1 MAERTK
7 EFVEN
12 IKIRQVPTGYQMILL
27 DDESRSTNVL
37 LDRTIEMILERNY
50 KRKWQ
55 CLLQE
60 KNWIRCWWNVQMV
73 SFYVWRKHFRA

>member
-1 MAERTK
+1 
-7 EFVEN
+7 
-12 IKIRQVPTGYQMILL
+12 MILL
-27 DDESRSTNVL
+27 DDKSRSTNVL

-60 KNWIRCWWNVQMV
+60 KN
-73 SFYVWRKHFRA
+73 

>member
-27 DDESRSTNVL
+27 DDKSRSTNVL
-37 LDRTIEMILERNY
+37 LDRTIEMILEITKENGNVYY
-50 KRKWQ
+50 KKRI
-55 CLLQE
+55 E
-60 KNWIRCWWNVQMV
+60 
-73 SFYVWRKHFRA
+73 

>member
-27 DDESRSTNVL
+27 DDKSRSTNVI

-50 KRKWQ
+50 
-55 CLLQE
+55 
-60 KNWIRCWWNVQMV
+60 
-73 SFYVWRKHFRA
+73 